1 MASVEGFFS
10 VAEVPCHAPASLEAM
25 LEAEGEGGANVEECA
40 LKPSWCVM
48 SCSGLRGSGFGCSRT
63 QGGETVSAGASRMG
77 VVTSVHERW
86 GTGGLV

>member
-25 LEAEGEGGANVEECA
+25 LEAEGEGGANVEECT

-48 SCSGLRGSGFGCSRT
+48 SCSGGPLARLRGSGLAAPVRRK
-63 QGGETVSAGASRMG
+63 GGKP
-77 VVTSVHERW
+77 
-86 GTGGLV
+86 